1 MEVQDAAPVPAP
13 VPVPVPVQASQD
25 PVPVP
30 VPVHSPV
37 SAQQLDSSPKDGSDN
52 SSATPAPDSAPDSAP
67 TTAPD
72 SAPTTAPDSAPD
84 SAPAAAPDSAPTAL
98 QQGEPSQASEGCEQK
113 ELEEGQEI
121 YIQTEGLT
129 VQMAEPGLD
138 RIVIVNGPDGTT
150 MHIQTPEGVP
160 LEAVQALLGIETA
173 DEAKAPQ

>member
-1 MEVQDAAPVPAP
+1 MPMEI
-13 VPVPVPVQASQD
+13 QD
-25 PVPVP
+25 PVTAPVQTPVPTPVQSSQTP

-37 SAQQLDSSPKDGSDN
+37 LAQQLDSSPKDGSGE
-52 SSATPAPDSAPDSAP
+52 SSATLAPDPAPDPDPATDPDPAPSAAQGP
-67 TTAPD
+67 
-72 SAPTTAPDSAPD
+72 
-84 SAPAAAPDSAPTAL
+84 L
-98 QQGEPSQASEGCEQK
+98 QQGEPSQQK

>member
-1 MEVQDAAPVPAP
+1 MEVQDSS
-13 VPVPVPVQASQD
+13 PVQVQTPTLVQPSQT
-25 PVPVP
+25 P

-37 SAQQLDSSPKDGSDN
+37 SAQQLDSGPKDGSGS
-52 SSATPAPDSAPDSAP
+52 SSATPASDSAPDSAPESTPAPDSAPESTP
-67 TTAPD
+67 APD
-72 SAPTTAPDSAPD
+72 SASDPAPSTP
-84 SAPAAAPDSAPTAL
+84 PGPL
-98 QQGEPSQASEGCEQK
+98 QQGEPSQQK

-173 DEAKAPQ
+173 DESKAPQ